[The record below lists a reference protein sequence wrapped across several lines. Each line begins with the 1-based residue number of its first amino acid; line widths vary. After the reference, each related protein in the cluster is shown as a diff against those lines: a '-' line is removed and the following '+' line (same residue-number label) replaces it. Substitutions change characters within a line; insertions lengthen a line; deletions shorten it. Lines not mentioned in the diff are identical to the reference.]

1 MRNSFFFLVVS
12 CLFLTGTST
21 AQADQINSNEVTFV
35 VEMTINDKSP
45 AQIEQFSEFYQKLV
59 KKNEP
64 ETLGWLFYSTDPGKV
79 TVIERYASP
88 EAAMQHVKNIM
99 PGGIAEAEFGEFAEH
114 FIIEK
119 INVYGSVTEEWKK
132 VATDLALNFDINPLI
147 SGYSRN
153 QEQ

>member
-1 MRNSFFFLVVS
+1 MRNSFFFLVLS

-21 AQADQINSNEVTFV
+21 AQADQINSDEVTFI

-64 ETLGWLFYSTDPGKV
+64 ETLGWLFYATDPNKV
-79 TVIERYASP
+79 TVIERYANP

-99 PGGIAEAEFGEFAEH
+99 PGGIAAAEFGKFAEH
-114 FIIEK
+114 FTIEK
-119 INVYGSVTEEWKK
+119 INVYGDVTDDWIA
-132 VATDLALNFDINPLI
+132 VATDLGLNFDINPLI
-147 SGYSRN
+147 SGYSRI
-153 QEQ
+153 QDH